1 MDIDGSPDN
10 NERLLKTQ
18 IADLQHALDNGEVLR
33 AIHIIDAMGNQRNAL
48 ASDTLVA
55 LLDSPSGLIRDHAA
69 LALEKLKSARADPPA
84 SQVPE
89 TRPYRAAENGPSF
102 SESPGQA
109 TSVPSDKETVE
120 AAGYEPADIT
130 PSGRR
135 PEGPKKLSAVKVAVA
150 GIAFLL
156 ILILVIA
163 AGAFAYSILMPPVW
177 QEQLPYKNSTGQFQS
192 IVVYRNATDVTYHEV
207 SSFVASENATLKAAV
222 ADDATERPVEYAA
235 YLHDR
240 AQERGINC
248 SLAATK
254 VRDGYPGQVLVAF
267 NTLDYGMCYVDPTA
281 RNVSAG
287 DYPGIDFGKIVL
299 LRDTWTQKAGFRDAD
314 SKEVYVTVRRDASPV
329 SYGELLQFLARDDT
343 ENATYVMPT
352 YTCANF
358 AATLFNR
365 SQAQGIKCGLVS
377 VTFEGRPVG
386 HAFNAF
392 PTSDKGIVLI
402 DDTGLKSAQKNSSLA
417 AFQTDAAVYL
427 QEGRPLGELNLTQV
441 DGNLDYSFYL
451 DKTRMIEEFY
461 DEFDAY
467 VEDVDAH
474 NQAIERYEA
483 DASAY
488 TAAVNDYNAQMATHN
503 AAVNQFNRDAQAKYS
518 LYLAGT
524 ITYGEYSSWY
534 DANLARIPSA
544 PANAARIDA
553 WKYQLDSERVR
564 LNSEKRAL
572 DSRFDD
578 LWDSEGR
585 KWAVYSYWLPPE
597 GIVNKIEY
605 VW

>member
-1 MDIDGSPDN
+1 M
-10 NERLLKTQ
+10 
-18 IADLQHALDNGEVLR
+18 V
-33 AIHIIDAMGNQRNAL
+33 
-48 ASDTLVA
+48 V
-55 LLDSPSGLIRDHAA
+55 DH
-69 LALEKLKSARADPPA
+69 
-84 SQVPE
+84 
-89 TRPYRAAENGPSF
+89 
-102 SESPGQA
+102 SPGI
-109 TSVPSDKETVE
+109 S
-120 AAGYEPADIT
+120 
-130 PSGRR
+130 
-135 PEGPKKLSAVKVAVA
+135 EGPKKRSAVKIAVA
-150 GIAFLL
+150 GIAFVL
-156 ILILVIA
+156 IIILAIA

-177 QEQLPYKNSTGQFQS
+177 SEQLPFMNSTGQYQS
-192 IVVYRNATDVTYHEV
+192 IVVYRNATDVTYREV
-207 SSFVASENATLKAAV
+207 LSFVASENATIKAAV
-222 ADDATERPVEYAA
+222 ASDAKERPAEYAA

-240 AQERGINC
+240 AEERGINC
-248 SLAATK
+248 SLVATK

-267 NTLDYGMCYVDPTA
+267 NTLDYGMCFVDPTA

-287 DYPGIDFGKIVL
+287 DYPGVDFGKIML

-314 SKEVYVTVRRDASPV
+314 SKEVYVTVYRDAAPV

-377 VTFEGRPVG
+377 VTFEGRSVG

-392 PTSDKGIVLI
+392 PTADKGIVLI
-402 DDTGLKSAQKNSSLA
+402 DDTGLKSSQKNTSLA

-441 DGNLDYSFYL
+441 DGNHEYSFYL
-451 DKTRMIEEFY
+451 EKMRIIDAFY

-467 VEDVDAH
+467 TEDVDAH

-488 TAAVNDYNAQMATHN
+488 TAAVNEFNSKMATHN

-518 LYLAGT
+518 QYLAGT
-524 ITYGEYSSWY
+524 ITYSEYSSWY
-534 DANLARIPSA
+534 DASLAKIPPA
-544 PANAARIDA
+544 PTNAARIDA
-553 WKYQLDSERVR
+553 WKNQLDSERAR

-578 LWDSEGR
+578 LWESEGR

-597 GIVNKIEY
+597 GVVNQIEY